1 MCKSVNFDPNNTK
14 KYLKNVKFTK
24 KRWMATK
31 ICKISNQKLYSRT
44 LSWNI
49 RMSTKRRNLEQR
61 NEWWLKCGIFSLI
74 WRKIQ
79 KIYFKLLMLLY
90 HNLSQ
95 IFNMAEA
102 ILIPPANHRGRAM
115 DWTFLETFPTMEL
128 FMASCHENGFNKGRI
143 NVKIKKWKLCW
154 AHILQIRFSLK
165 LLQNSIFRSNFH
177 ILIIF
182 IIFSRN
188 PTFWSDSHILITLL
202 ILAEKSI

>member
-1 MCKSVNFDPNNTK
+1 
-14 KYLKNVKFTK
+14 
-24 KRWMATK
+24 
-31 ICKISNQKLYSRT
+31 
-44 LSWNI
+44 
-49 RMSTKRRNLEQR
+49 MSTKRKNLEQK
-61 NEWWLKCGIFSLI
+61 NEWWLKSGIFSLI

-128 FMASCHENGFNKGRI
+128 FMASCHENGRI

-154 AHILQIRFSLK
+154 DHILQIRFSLK

-188 PTFWSDSHILITLL
+188 STFWSDSHILITLL
-202 ILAEKSI
+202 ILAEKSIFRVHIPKISHVIFKFAFEIFNPKF